1 MPLSFVGFELED
13 KMPKMITNR
22 LTATGVTKL
31 KKPGGYCDGANL
43 WLQITK
49 TGVKSWLFRYMVAG
63 VAKSTG
69 LGPLHTISLAEARDK
84 ALQCRKM
91 LLDGIDPVEHKRAQQ
106 TERKI
111 AAAVA
116 MTFDQCA
123 KDYIAIHRHGWKSE
137 KHAEQWASTLNAY
150 ASPIF
155 GSLPVS
161 KIDTDL
167 VMKVLLPIWTTRT
180 ETASRLR
187 GRIEKVLGWAA
198 TSKFRT
204 GDNPARW
211 KGHLENL
218 LPAANKVKSVRN
230 HPSLPFSRMYELL
243 TEIQKQEGA
252 GPAALEFQ
260 IYCAARPGEVRFA
273 RWSEIDLTAKVWHI
287 PAERMKAEKPH
298 EIPLCR
304 AALELLKKL
313 PKFDDCE
320 FVFTADGKKP
330 ISENTANEVIKRM
343 NGEAPTWIDPRQG
356 NAPAVAHGFRSSFRD
371 WAGETTSF
379 PREVIEHALAHQL
392 KDKAEAAYARGTLF
406 EKRRA
411 LMDSWATFCNTKPKQ
426 ATVTTIKAKVTA

>member
-1 MPLSFVGFELED
+1 MARQ
-13 KMPKMITNR
+13 TNK
-22 LTATGVTKL
+22 LTTQKVKSL
-31 KKPGGYCDGANL
+31 KDPGLYADGGNL
-43 WLQITK
+43 YLQIGPSGGK
-49 TGVKSWLFRYMVAG
+49 AWLFRYMFEGKARNM
-63 VAKSTG
+63 G
-69 LGPLHTISLAEARDK
+69 LGPANLVSLADARNAAREAKTMLQMGKKDPRKERDAVIAKRK
-84 ALQCRKM
+84 A
-91 LLDGIDPVEHKRAQQ
+91 EEQQ
-106 TERKI
+106 GKTFRV
-111 AAAVA
+111 AAAE
-116 MTFDQCA
+116 CIEA
-123 KDYIAIHRHGWKSE
+123 KKPEWKNA
-137 KHAEQWASTLNAY
+137 KHAAQWSATLETYAY
-150 ASPIF
+150 PFI
-155 GSLPVS
+155 G
-161 KIDTDL
+161 DL
-167 VMKVLLPIWTTRT
+167 DVRDIGVPQVLKVLTPIWTSKT
-180 ETASRLR
+180 ETASRVR
-187 GRIEKVLGWAA
+187 MRIEAVLNYCRELRNGAA
-198 TSKFRT
+198 
-204 GDNPARW
+204 NPAEWR
-211 KGHLENL
+211 GNLETKL
-218 LPAANKVKSVRN
+218 AKPNKVKKSKS
-230 HPSLPFSRMYELL
+230 HPALPFGRMCEFL

-273 RWSEIDLTAKVWHI
+273 KWSEIDLAAKVWHI

-371 WAGETTSF
+371 WAGETTNF
-379 PREVIEHALAHQL
+379 AREVVEHALAHQL

-426 ATVTTIKAKVTA
+426 ATVTTIKAKGAA